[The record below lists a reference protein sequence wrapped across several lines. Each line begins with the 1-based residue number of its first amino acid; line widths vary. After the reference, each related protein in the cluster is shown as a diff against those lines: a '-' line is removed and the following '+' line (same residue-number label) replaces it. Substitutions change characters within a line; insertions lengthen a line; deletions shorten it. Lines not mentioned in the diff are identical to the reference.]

1 MKKFWWLYAVS
12 VLILG
17 CANTMQAPA
26 LHDFGLNN
34 SMPSHYPQ
42 LPASAGINVVAPKWL
57 NDVRIH
63 YRLLYD
69 QPTRVRFYNL
79 DLWIAPAPDLLKL
92 HLESKRLDPNY
103 SLLIHLFN
111 FEQQFETPGD
121 TSVLLRFSAEVSAA
135 SSKKRLGVKE
145 FVLRSGKVSPDAQG
159 AVIGF
164 AELAEQAAEQIRAWL
179 ENLADA

>member
-1 MKKFWWLYAVS
+1 MKKFWLLCAAS
-12 VLILG
+12 ALILG

-42 LPASAGINVVAPKWL
+42 VSASAGIHVVAPKWL

-79 DLWIAPAPDLLKL
+79 DLWIAPSPDLLKQ

-103 SLLIHLFN
+103 SLIIHLLN
-111 FEQQFETPGD
+111 FEQQFETPGNA
-121 TSVLLRFSAEVSAA
+121 SVLLRFSAEVFAA
-135 SSKKRLGVKE
+135 GSKKRLGVKD
-145 FVLRSGKVSPDAQG
+145 FVLQSGKVSPDAQG
-159 AVIGF
+159 AVKGF
-164 AELAEQAAEQIRAWL
+164 AELAEEATEQIRAWL